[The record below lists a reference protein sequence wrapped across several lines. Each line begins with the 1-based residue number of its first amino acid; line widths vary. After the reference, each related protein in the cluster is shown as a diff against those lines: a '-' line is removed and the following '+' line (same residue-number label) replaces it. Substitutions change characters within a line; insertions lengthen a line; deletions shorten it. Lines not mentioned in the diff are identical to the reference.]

1 VCTAANEDEH
11 GRVHA
16 LETVRVVIADD
27 HPFYRERLARLL
39 RENGIKVVGE
49 VGNAEAALEAVNRA
63 GADVVI
69 MDLRMPGLSPLQ
81 ATRRLSG
88 RAPATLV
95 LMVSVSAEETD
106 MADAILAGAGGY
118 VLKDEPA
125 EEVLAG
131 IRLLAAGERMVS
143 SRIATALQ
151 RRIQELAEA
160 GADLAEV
167 GLPAPEAEVLEL
179 LADGRHEYEIA
190 ELLGIESGAVRR
202 RLSSIL
208 EKVESSRE

>member
-1 VCTAANEDEH
+1 MDELS
-11 GRVHA
+11 A

-39 RENGIKVVGE
+39 REDRIEVVGE

-63 GADVVI
+63 GANVVI
-69 MDLRMPGLSPLQ
+69 MDLRMPGLSPLE

-88 RAPATLV
+88 RAPTTRV
-95 LMVSVSAEETD
+95 LMVSASAEETD

-131 IRLLAAGERMVS
+131 IRLLAAGEPLVS
-143 SRIATALQ
+143 SRIATAL
-151 RRIQELAEA
+151 RRRLQELAEA

-167 GLPAPEAEVLEL
+167 GLSAPEAEVLEL
-179 LADGRHEYEIA
+179 LAEGRHDHEIA
-190 ELLGIESGAVRR
+190 KLLGIESGAVRR